1 MSTIR
6 LSMPVAFFIENCLT
20 SGLPLETIIDS
31 IKQQQFSVFKD
42 NVQDRKMDFNERYQV
57 AEQLGEDWETAIKF
71 GYELKWLHMNGL
83 KKLLNF
89 RFNKVADMDYLQDGY
104 VISSLSL
111 NHSEYEI
118 LSSMVNSQWNVFT
131 DDTNE
136 GRYRI
141 ELKYKNVM

>member
-1 MSTIR
+1 MRTIR

-31 IKQQQFSVFKD
+31 IKQQHFSVFKD
-42 NVQDRKMDFNERYQV
+42 NVQDREMDFNERYQV
-57 AEQLGEDWETAIKF
+57 AEQLGEDWETAIKS

-89 RFNKVADMDYLQDGY
+89 RFNKVADTDYLQDGF

-118 LSSMVNSQWNVFT
+118 LSSMVNSQWNVFS
-131 DDTNE
+131 DDTTE

-141 ELKYKNVM
+141 ELKYKKIM

>member
-57 AEQLGEDWETAIKF
+57 AEQLGEDWETAIKS

-89 RFNKVADMDYLQDGY
+89 RFNKVADTDYLQDGY

-111 NHSEYEI
+111 NHFEYEI
-118 LSSMVNSQWNVFT
+118 LSSMVNSQWNVIS
-131 DDTNE
+131 DDTTK

>member
-42 NVQDRKMDFNERYQV
+42 NVQDREMDFNERYQV
-57 AEQLGEDWETAIKF
+57 AEQLGEDWETAIKS

-118 LSSMVNSQWNVFT
+118 LSSMVNSQWNVFS